1 MSAPPVNSITTT
13 PAQVCHSGRNPT
25 TGTTRKSDLEVKPSH
40 CFWDI
45 FMIITLIVRVMK
57 LCIFIFIFFFT
68 ILNILIYL
76 RRAGKLML
84 WIGSTFSFVF
94 PISEKFPEVTTE
106 IEPTMTEVLFIFLEK
121 SCEDNHVDERMYK
134 RKNDALSIMLLSLF
148 RKGSGICKISFLS
161 QFLFKLLVL
170 ILIYWLKNCHLW
182 WKLT

>member
-1 MSAPPVNSITTT
+1 MSAPPVNSIITT

-25 TGTTRKSDLEVKPSH
+25 TGTTRKSDQAISLLLIYTYDYYTYCKSH
-40 CFWDI
+40 EAVHFY
-45 FMIITLIVRVMK
+45 
-57 LCIFIFIFFFT
+57 FFT

-121 SCEDNHVDERMYK
+121 SCEDNHVGERMYK

-170 ILIYWLKNCHLW
+170 IL
-182 WKLT
+182 

>member
-25 TGTTRKSDLEVKPSH
+25 TGTTRKSDQAISLLLIYIYDYNTYCKSH
-40 CFWDI
+40 EAVHF
-45 FMIITLIVRVMK
+45 F
-57 LCIFIFIFFFT
+57 FYFFFFT

-121 SCEDNHVDERMYK
+121 SCEDNHVGERMYK
-134 RKNDALSIMLLSLF
+134 RKNDALSMMLLSLF

-170 ILIYWLKNCHLW
+170 IL
-182 WKLT
+182 